1 MSVSNGLFPNVLKLA
16 RVIPIF
22 KKGNKNDTSNYRPI
36 STISVFSKIFE
47 YLMCNRLKK
56 YLDKYSILNSFQF
69 GFRNK

>member
-1 MSVSNGLFPNVLKLA
+1 MSVSKGLFPNVLKLA

-22 KKGNKNDTSNYRPI
+22 KKGNKNDTSNYRPV

-56 YLDKYSILNSFQF
+56 IPRQIFKTKFITIWI
-69 GFRNK
+69 